1 MICNY
6 VCAAHWVVFPV
17 ELVEPVELRGVRRG
31 HVAPARGTGGTGA
44 GQAREAGVKI
54 SLHGSTGPTRR
65 SHTATPNPVEFH
77 RYHQSHRGNDRG
89 SSADEIANHGDYSF
103 GPVAAPSSSILGSS
117 T

>member
-65 SHTATPNPVEFH
+65 SHQNQQNGLQYHRFH
-77 RYHQSHRGNDRG
+77 L
-89 SSADEIANHGDYSF
+89 
-103 GPVAAPSSSILGSS
+103 AAPKRDGSLPRMKMSLSRLMSIL
-117 T
+117 